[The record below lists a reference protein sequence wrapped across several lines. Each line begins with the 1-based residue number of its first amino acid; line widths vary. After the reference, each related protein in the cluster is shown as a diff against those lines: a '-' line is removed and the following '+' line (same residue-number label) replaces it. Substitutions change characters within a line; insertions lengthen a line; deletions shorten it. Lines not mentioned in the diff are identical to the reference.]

1 MGSAGPDDVCSPRSS
16 ARHDGT
22 FSHDHGALDA
32 IFHLPDI
39 ARPGMAF
46 DGSEGIL
53 TEAERGALFLCAKF
67 ILEVMRKQ
75 RRIAHPLPQGRNGNH
90 DFA

>member
-1 MGSAGPDDVCSPRSS
+1 
-16 ARHDGT
+16 
-22 FSHDHGALDA
+22 
-32 IFHLPDI
+32 
-39 ARPGMAF
+39 MAF

-53 TEAERGALFLCAKF
+53 TEAERGALFLRTKF